1 MKIGSPI
8 ETAALPAVTPAG
20 GGTGAGRAES
30 GAAKAAASPRP
41 AAPGGESAPVRLSA
55 AATSLKTMAAS
66 PEFDAEKVQAIRQAI
81 DDGTFQVDAGVIADR
96 LLGNAR
102 ELLGRVSH

>member
-8 ETAALPAVTPAG
+8 ETAALPAVAPAG
-20 GGTGAGRAES
+20 GGSAGRAES
-30 GAAKAAASPRP
+30 GTAKAAPSRP
-41 AAPGGESAPVRLSA
+41 AAAPGGESAPVRLSA
-55 AATSLKTMAAS
+55 AAASLKTMAS
-66 PEFDAEKVQAIRQAI
+66 TPEFDAGKVQAIRQAI